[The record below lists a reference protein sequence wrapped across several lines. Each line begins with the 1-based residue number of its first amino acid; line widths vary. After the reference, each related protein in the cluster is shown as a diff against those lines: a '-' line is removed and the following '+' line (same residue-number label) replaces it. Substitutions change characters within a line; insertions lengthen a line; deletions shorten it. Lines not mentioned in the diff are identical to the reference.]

1 MPSKTRLLALVAS
14 LSAANVAFRFALAWG
29 PPNVKPVAF
38 FVIVGG
44 VVGGPLA
51 GFAVGWLSMTL
62 SDLVSPY
69 GAGIWTLET
78 SSCMAVV
85 GLLAGLLWHHT
96 SLLNRWKLAIGGYLL
111 TMIFDI
117 GTSVIDA
124 LIFSYP
130 WLGAILALYVP
141 FLTGGVS
148 PYPFGLADELTTA
161 ILLGAIGPSLI
172 TRIRKIY

>member
-1 MPSKTRLLALVAS
+1 LALIAS

-38 FVIVGG
+38 LVIVGG
-44 VVGGPLA
+44 VIGGPVA

-78 SSCMAVV
+78 SSCMAIV
-85 GLLAGLLWHHT
+85 GLFAGLLWHHA
-96 SLLNRWKLAIGGYLL
+96 SSLNRWKMAGVGFLL

-117 GTSVIDA
+117 GTSIIDV
-124 LIFSYP
+124 LLFSYP
-130 WLGAILALYVP
+130 WVGAVLALFVP
-141 FLTGGVS
+141 FITGGASV
-148 PYPFGLADELTTA
+148 YPFGLADELTTA
-161 ILLGAIGPSLI
+161 ILLAAIGPSLI
-172 TRIRKIY
+172 SRVRKVY